1 MGIYRKQIEIVGDIL
16 YAAEELTIDQNGA
29 SITRLIQKAN
39 ISHSRISKILT
50 NLVSH
55 GQFSGFA
62 DLSGNALPSAAGNLA
77 TGSLGSRICRHLID
91 TSAHVDFDWIGIDST
106 EIKSAGGSQKYL
118 RSRELGPDYISK
130 IFNLIS

>member
-50 NLVSH
+50 NLVSQ
-55 GQFSGFA
+55 GLLEQVDSNRACKYKISMTGKDFLKAYRTFSEFTDNFG
-62 DLSGNALPSAAGNLA
+62 L
-77 TGSLGSRICRHLID
+77 TI
-91 TSAHVDFDWIGIDST
+91 
-106 EIKSAGGSQKYL
+106 
-118 RSRELGPDYISK
+118 
-130 IFNLIS
+130 